1 MKDLFNSLQSREKNL
16 IIILIIIIL
25 TGSILSATTNLFSN
39 LKTSSK
45 ILNSSKSDYN
55 YVFSRAQDL
64 SANLAQQSFE
74 LNTDAIYIKID
85 QMAINNELINYSRT
99 ADTSSLKIVYIM
111 NDLEKSLMFVEESTA
126 LIGKSPV
133 SLEVARLNDIK
144 RYTLIFSL

>member
-25 TGSILSATTNLFSN
+25 TGIILSATTNLFSN

-55 YVFSRAQDL
+55 YVFRRAQDL

-74 LNTDAIYIKID
+74 LNADAIYIKID
-85 QMAINNELINYSRT
+85 QMAISNELINYSRT
-99 ADTSSLKIVYIM
+99 ADTSSLKV
-111 NDLEKSLMFVEESTA
+111 V
-126 LIGKSPV
+126 
-133 SLEVARLNDIK
+133 
-144 RYTLIFSL
+144 

>member
-1 MKDLFNSLQSREKNL
+1 
-16 IIILIIIIL
+16 
-25 TGSILSATTNLFSN
+25 
-39 LKTSSK
+39 
-45 ILNSSKSDYN
+45 
-55 YVFSRAQDL
+55 
-64 SANLAQQSFE
+64 
-74 LNTDAIYIKID
+74 
-85 QMAINNELINYSRT
+85 MAINNELINYSRT